1 MAIRNIR
8 LEQGEDIATHSLYV
22 DGVSIGDCTERIDFS
37 VSAMECPHVMI
48 YLNGRFD
55 FSGKA
60 NVKFDAD
67 KILSFMSEKDLDD
80 MVKRWKEL
88 HTEGV

>member
-8 LEQGEDIATHSLYV
+8 LVQGEDVTTHSLYV

-60 NVKFDAD
+60 DVTFNSD
-67 KILSFMSEKDLDD
+67 KMLSIMSEKDLND
-80 MVKRWKEL
+80 MVRRWKEL